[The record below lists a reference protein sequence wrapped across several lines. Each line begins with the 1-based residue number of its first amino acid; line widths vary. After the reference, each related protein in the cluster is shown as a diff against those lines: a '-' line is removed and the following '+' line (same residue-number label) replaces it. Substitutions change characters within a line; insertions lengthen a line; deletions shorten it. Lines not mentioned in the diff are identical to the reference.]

1 FNKAFDE
8 TVGISD
14 KVGKVLKA
22 VADMVI
28 FFREHL
34 RQTIAVIVATGS
46 AILWAF
52 SPTIVGGVLA
62 LAGWLKK
69 ATYAMMAFN
78 VATMANPVGAMAS
91 AMLRLGLAITGGTA
105 AFYGMRSILKDTTT
119 TYDSLLDQMNEF
131 IGLSRRQTEVT
142 ERQREE

>member
-1 FNKAFDE
+1 FIKVFGEQAASNVNSIQGRINNLNSEVMLFNKAFDE

-91 AMLRLGLAITGGTA
+91 AML
-105 AFYGMRSILKDTTT
+105 
-119 TYDSLLDQMNEF
+119 
-131 IGLSRRQTEVT
+131 
-142 ERQREE
+142 